1 MAKRSYRQNCALAHT
16 ADLLGERWSLL
27 LIRDLMVGPR
37 RYNELSRSLK
47 GMGTNLLATRLK
59 ELEASGLI
67 ERQPVGTNGQSYAL
81 TTAGRE
87 LEPALLALIRWGLKH
102 GPAPKDDFHH
112 QNDWDLLA
120 LKSLFRSERAGGLDT
135 TVQFATDGFEGWMRV
150 NGNMVNIGHGHA
162 AGADVR
168 VDGSIKALFLGEK
181 PRVHLITDGSMEKLE
196 QFMNCFTGST
206 RNPMYNRQP
215 RTGSPGL
222 SMN

>member
-1 MAKRSYRQNCALAHT
+1 MAKRSYRQNCALAHA

-67 ERQPVGTNGQSYAL
+67 ERQPAGTKGQSYAL
-81 TTAGRE
+81 TNAGRE
-87 LEPALLALIRWGLKH
+87 LEPTLLALIRWGLKY
-102 GPAPKDDFHH
+102 GPAPIEEFHH

-120 LKSLFRSERAGGLDT
+120 LKSLFQSDKAGDLDI
-135 TVQFATDGFEGWMRV
+135 TVQFAADGFEGWMHV
-150 NGNMVNIGHGHA
+150 NRGMVNIGHGHT

-168 VDGSIKALFLGEK
+168 VDGTIKALFLGDK
-181 PRVHLITDGSMEKLE
+181 PRVNLITDESMIKLE
-196 QFMNCFTGST
+196 KFMNCFPGST
-206 RNPMYNRQP
+206 GRPMDDR
-215 RTGSPGL
+215 
-222 SMN
+222 